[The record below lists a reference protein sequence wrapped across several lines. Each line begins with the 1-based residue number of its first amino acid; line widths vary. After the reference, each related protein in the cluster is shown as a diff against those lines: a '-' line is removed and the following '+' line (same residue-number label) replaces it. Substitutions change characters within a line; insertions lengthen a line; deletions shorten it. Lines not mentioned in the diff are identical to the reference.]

1 MCDLP
6 NSITSASAV
15 SYYCEQKEKEKEE
28 NVELMRRASM
38 PLLNETRLLNEKIKI
53 QLTKDEE
60 QIELLKK
67 QIAILEKDNELQNTK
82 IKKVEEGKIQADLDA
97 KKAKVFSW
105 VSFGVSTLI
114 AVASLVI
121 AIIK

>member
-6 NSITSASAV
+6 NSVTSASVV
-15 SYYCEQKEKEKEE
+15 SDYYEQKEKEKEK
-28 NVELMRRASM
+28 NVELMRRANM
-38 PLLNETRLLNEKIKI
+38 PLLNETRLLNENIKT

-97 KKAKVFSW
+97 KKAKAFSW

>member
-6 NSITSASAV
+6 NSVTSASVV
-15 SYYCEQKEKEKEE
+15 SDYYEQKEKEKEK
-28 NVELMRRASM
+28 NVELMRRANM
-38 PLLNETRLLNEKIKI
+38 PLLNETRLLNENIKT

-97 KKAKVFSW
+97 KKAKAFSW
-105 VSFGVSTLI
+105 VSFGVST
-114 AVASLVI
+114 
-121 AIIK
+121 

>member
-6 NSITSASAV
+6 NWVTSARAV
-15 SYYCEQKEKEKEE
+15 SDYYEQKEKEKEE
-28 NVELMRRASM
+28 NVELMRRANT
-38 PLLNETRLLNEKIKI
+38 PLLSETRLLNEKIKI

-67 QIAILEKDNELQNTK
+67 QIAILEKENELQNIE

-97 KKAKVFSW
+97 KKAKAFSW
-105 VSFGVSTLI
+105 VSFAISTLI
-114 AVASLVI
+114 AIASLVV
-121 AIIK
+121 AIVK